1 MEVISDVV
9 GVEKINKGYFRKK
22 YSFFMRGVE
31 VVEWNERKETEV
43 AGCKEA
49 LRCLERME

>member
-1 MEVISDVV
+1 
-9 GVEKINKGYFRKK
+9 
-22 YSFFMRGVE
+22 MRGVE